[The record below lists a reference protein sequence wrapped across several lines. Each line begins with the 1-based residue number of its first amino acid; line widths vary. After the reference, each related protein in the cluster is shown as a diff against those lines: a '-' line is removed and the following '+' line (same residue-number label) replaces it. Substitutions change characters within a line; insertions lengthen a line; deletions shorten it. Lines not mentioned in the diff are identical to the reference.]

1 MSVRQG
7 RSGNSCP
14 KLNVMIRLSD
24 DMAGFA
30 STLADRDIPAR
41 ARKLAADAITDC
53 VGCGL
58 AGSRSDLAA
67 HLLKVIGN
75 AASKDKTTALLW
87 STHRRASLYDA
98 ALYNGAI
105 AHALD
110 YDDISHPAYSHP
122 SAVLVPAIFAVAEG
136 SHASGAEIVTA
147 YIIGLEIFGRLGRAL
162 NLQHYK
168 NGWHATSTFGSL
180 AAAVAAA
187 RILRLSERQIRM
199 AIGIA
204 ASAASGLR
212 ANFGTMTKPL
222 HAGYAARNG
231 VFAALLAREG
241 ATAAE
246 DVLLHKFGFA
256 NTFNH
261 RLGIDADALGPRDTT
276 LEILTDYG
284 IALKAFPSCAATHTA
299 IEAAL
304 NLRKQL
310 SDRLPDITT
319 VQVGVSEFALEPL
332 IYVKPAT
339 PLEGKFS
346 MHYCVA
352 AALLHGTVDL
362 SSFSEARINDAAIDA
377 LIPRISMQVD
387 DRVREDREFASIVTV
402 ETKNGERLEERI
414 QVALGKP
421 ARWFSTLQLQ
431 NKFSDCCRYARSAI
445 EPGPAFTALQDIG
458 KAGSLDGILRL
469 LQPHARC

>member
-1 MSVRQG
+1 
-7 RSGNSCP
+7 
-14 KLNVMIRLSD
+14 MIRSSD
-24 DMAGFA
+24 ELPRFA
-30 STLADRDIPAR
+30 SALADKDLPAR
-41 ARKLAADAITDC
+41 ARNIAADAITDC
-53 VGCGL
+53 VGCGI
-58 AGSRSDLAA
+58 AGTRTELAA
-67 HLLKVIGN
+67 CLLRVIAGIPN
-75 AASKDKTTALLW
+75 EYETGASLW
-87 STHRRASLYDA
+87 GTSRRASAYDA

-122 SAVLVPAIFAVAEG
+122 SAVLVPAIFAVAEAN
-136 SHASGAEIVTA
+136 HASGAEIVTA
-147 YIIGLEIFGRLGRAL
+147 YVIGLEIFGWLGRAL

-168 NGWHATSTFGSL
+168 NGWHPTSTFGSL

-187 RILRLSERQIRM
+187 RILRLPEQQTRM

-241 ATAAE
+241 ATAAD

-261 RLGIDADALGPRDTT
+261 RQGIDAGALGARDTP

-284 IALKAFPSCAATHTA
+284 IALKAYPSCAATHTA

-304 NLRKQL
+304 KLREQL

-319 VQVGVSEFALEPL
+319 VRVGVSEFALEPL

-352 AALLHGTVDL
+352 AALAHGTVDL
-362 SSFSEARINDAAIDA
+362 GSFTETRIKDHAVNA
-377 LIPRISMQVD
+377 LIPRIQMEVD
-387 DRVREDREFASIVTV
+387 DRIRDDREFASIVTIV
-402 ETKNGERLEERI
+402 MANGERFEETVR
-414 QVALGKP
+414 VALGKP
-421 ARWFSTLQLQ
+421 ARWLSTQQLQ
-431 NKFSDCCRYARSAI
+431 DKFSDCCQYSGCRIDSRR
-445 EPGPAFTALQDIG
+445 AFAALQSIDS
-458 KAGSLDGILRL
+458 AGSLDGMLALLRPDA
-469 LQPHARC
+469 QASPPQGRRPTGP

>member
-1 MSVRQG
+1 
-7 RSGNSCP
+7 
-14 KLNVMIRLSD
+14 MIRSSD

-41 ARKLAADAITDC
+41 SRKFAADAITDC
-53 VGCGL
+53 VACSI
-58 AGSRSDLAA
+58 AGSGTELAA
-67 HLLKVIGN
+67 CLLRVI
-75 AASKDKTTALLW
+75 ASTPDEPETGALLW
-87 STHRRASLYDA
+87 GTHRRASIYDA

-122 SAVLVPAIFAVAEG
+122 SAVLVPAIFAVAET
-136 SHASGAEIVTA
+136 SHASGAEIVA
-147 YIIGLEIFGRLGRAL
+147 AFVIGLEIFGRLGRAL

-168 NGWHATSTFGSL
+168 NGWHPTSTFGSL
-180 AAAVAAA
+180 AAAVAVA
-187 RILRLSERQIRM
+187 RVLRLPERQMRM

-246 DVLLHKFGFA
+246 DILLHKFGFA
-256 NTFNH
+256 NAFNH
-261 RLGIDADALGPRDTT
+261 HQGIDADALGPRDTT

-304 NLRKQL
+304 KLREKL
-310 SDRLPDITT
+310 TDRLPDITT
-319 VQVGVSEFALEPL
+319 VRVGVSEFALEPL

-352 AALLHGTVDL
+352 AALAHGTVDL
-362 SSFSEARINDAAIDA
+362 GTFTETRIKDLAVNA
-377 LIPRISMQVD
+377 LIPRIEMEVD
-387 DRVREDREFASIVTV
+387 DRIRDDREFASIVTIG
-402 ETKNGERLEERI
+402 TTNGERFEETVR
-414 QVALGKP
+414 VALGKP
-421 ARWFSTLQLQ
+421 ARWLNTQQLQ
-431 NKFSDCCRYARSAI
+431 DKFSDCCQYSGCRIDSRRTFA
-445 EPGPAFTALQDIG
+445 ALQSIDS
-458 KAGSLDGILRL
+458 ARSLDGMLALLRPDAQAKP
-469 LQPHARC
+469 LQGLR

>member
-1 MSVRQG
+1 MIIRDEG
-7 RSGNSCP
+7 DDIAAFSG
-14 KLNVMIRLSD
+14 KL
-24 DMAGFA
+24 AYG
-30 STLADRDIPAR
+30 DISAR
-41 ARKLAADAITDC
+41 ARKLATDAITDC
-53 VGCGL
+53 VGCAL
-58 AGSRSDLAA
+58 AGSGSELAA
-67 HLLKVIGN
+67 HLTKVIGAGGEG
-75 AASKDKTTALLW
+75 AARALLW
-87 STHRRASLYDA
+87 GTDRRASLYDA

-122 SAVLVPAIFAVAEG
+122 SAALVPAIFAVAEACR
-136 SHASGAEIVTA
+136 ASGAEIVTA
-147 YIIGLEIFGRLGRAL
+147 FVVGLETFGRLGRAL

-180 AAAVAAA
+180 AAAAAA
-187 RILRLSERQIRM
+187 SRILCLPEHQVRM
-199 AIGIA
+199 ALGIA

-241 ATAAE
+241 TTSAQ

-261 RLGIDADALGPRDTT
+261 GEGVNAAALLPRDAT
-276 LEILTDYG
+276 LEILTEYG
-284 IALKAFPSCAATHTA
+284 LALKAYPSCAATHTA

-304 NLRKQL
+304 NLRQQFPA
-310 SDRLPDITT
+310 RAQDISS
-319 VQVGVSEFALEPL
+319 VRVGVSEFALEPL

-352 AALLHGTVDL
+352 AALAHGKVDL
-362 SSFSEARINDAAIDA
+362 GTFSEAGIRDAAVNE
-377 LIPRISMQVD
+377 LIPRIRMEVD
-387 DRVREDREFASIVTV
+387 DRIRDDREFAAVVTV
-402 ETKNGERLEERI
+402 WMASGECHEEMVR
-414 QVALGKP
+414 VALGKP
-421 ARWFSTLQLQ
+421 ARWLSESQLRE
-431 NKFSDCCRYARSAI
+431 KFSDCCRHSDSRIDS
-445 EPGPAFTALQDIG
+445 ERAFAALQTIG
-458 KAGSLDGILRL
+458 ECATVERL
-469 LQPHARC
+469 LASLQSSLSRRDS